1 MMMLRSVYDTALRLI
16 GEAVDSVAESE
27 LEERAPY
34 IGAALCT
41 ESAALDKAYRAAFG
55 LDEQPAFAALY
66 IALDSPFPLA
76 DRFAP
81 AAAYYMA
88 AMLILDEDTEL
99 YEKLFDRWCTSLAEI
114 SEEIPFVKGST
125 ADVYPD

>member
-1 MMMLRSVYDTALRLI
+1 MTLRNVYETALRLL
-16 GEAVDSVAESE
+16 GEVECSASE
-27 LEERAPY
+27 TELSERAPY

-41 ESAALDKAYRAAFG
+41 EAAALDKAYRSAFG
-55 LDEQPAFAALY
+55 MEDATAFSGLY
-66 IALDSPFPLA
+66 IDLDSEFPLA

-99 YEKLFDRWCTSLAEI
+99 YEKLFDRFCDALASI
-114 SEEIPFVKGST
+114 SAEIPFVKGST
-125 ADVYPD
+125 AEVYPD

>member
-1 MMMLRSVYDTALRLI
+1 MTLRNVYETALRLL
-16 GEAVDSVAESE
+16 GEIECTAGEDDLA
-27 LEERAPY
+27 ERAPY

-41 ESAALDKAYRAAFG
+41 EVSALDKAYRAAFG
-55 LDEQPAFAALY
+55 LDEEAAFPALY
-66 IALDSPFPLA
+66 INLEDSFPLA

-88 AMLILDEDTEL
+88 AMLILEQDNEL
-99 YEKLFDRWCTSLAEI
+99 YESLFDRWCSALAEI

>member
-1 MMMLRSVYDTALRLI
+1 MTLRNVYETALKIL
-16 GEAVDSVAESE
+16 GESHCSASDGE
-27 LEERAPY
+27 LSERAPY

-41 ESAALDKAYRAAFG
+41 EAAALDRAYRAAFG
-55 LDEQPAFAALY
+55 MEEAESFSALY
-66 IALDSPFPLA
+66 IDLNSPFPLA

-99 YEKLFDRWCTSLAEI
+99 YEKLFDRWCDALAAI
-114 SEEIPFVKGST
+114 SAEIPFVKGST
-125 ADVYPD
+125 AEVYPD

>member
-1 MMMLRSVYDTALRLI
+1 MTLRNVYETALKIL
-16 GEAVDSVAESE
+16 GESHCSTCDGE
-27 LEERAPY
+27 LSERAPY

-41 ESAALDKAYRAAFG
+41 EASALDRAYRAAFG
-55 LDEQPAFAALY
+55 MEEAESFPGLY
-66 IALDSPFPLA
+66 IDLNSPFPLA

-99 YEKLFDRWCTSLAEI
+99 YEKLFDRWCDALAAI
-114 SEEIPFVKGST
+114 SAEIPFVKGST
-125 ADVYPD
+125 AEVYPD

>member
-1 MMMLRSVYDTALRLI
+1 MTLQSVYDTALRLI
-16 GEAVDSVAESE
+16 GEVSDSISESE
-27 LEERAPY
+27 LAQRAPY

-41 ESAALDKAYRAAFG
+41 EASALDRAYRKAFG
-55 LDEQPAFAALY
+55 LEEAEPFPALFLS
-66 IALDSPFPLA
+66 LDSDFPLS

-88 AMLILDEDTEL
+88 AMRILDEDNEL
-99 YEKLFDRWCTSLAEI
+99 YEKLFDRWCNDLAAI
-114 SEEIPFVKGST
+114 SAEIPFVKGST